1 MLLRSISRLLSFLLP
16 CLTTTAAEPPAPL
29 KPHPAALPSIHAPGE
44 VDRPEMVAFIVSD
57 PAKLPGIVVD
67 ETSATLEG
75 EWQYSTH
82 TPPYVGL
89 GYIHDM
95 KAGKGKKS
103 VTFTPDLP
111 KAGWYEVR
119 LAHCY
124 NVRRA
129 TNTPVTIHHADG
141 EKQIRIN
148 QQEEPEHAKLFRSL
162 GTFRFE
168 AGRSSWVRI
177 SNEGSDAGKVVI
189 ADAVQF
195 IPAEQPSQPNAG
207 RGPGSAGLWPAY
219 SKLCLMGES
228 TTNAGRRPAL
238 PALPALPCVE

>member
-1 MLLRSISRLLSFLLP
+1 MTAEPSGKGGGSS
-16 CLTTTAAEPPAPL
+16 TTAL
-29 KPHPAALPSIHAPGE
+29 KPHPSALPNIHAPGE
-44 VDRPEMVAFIVSD
+44 VDRPDMVAFIVSD
-57 PAKLPGIVVD
+57 PATLAGIVVD

-89 GYIHDM
+89 GYIHDL

-111 KAGWYEVR
+111 KTGWYEVR

-141 EKQIRIN
+141 EKQLRIN
-148 QQEEPEHAKLFRSL
+148 QQEEPEHGKLFRTL
-162 GTFRFE
+162 GVFRFE
-168 AGRSSWVRI
+168 TGLHGWVRI
-177 SNEGSDAGKVVI
+177 SNEGSDEGKVVI

-195 IPAEQPSQPNAG
+195 LPVPAPGEQSSVPNAG
-207 RGPGSAGLWPAY
+207 RGPASAGLWPAY
-219 SKLCLMGES
+219 SKLARCGVCKAK
-228 TTNAGRRPAL
+228 NASRRPQL
-238 PALPALPCVE
+238 PGPLQVE

>member
-1 MLLRSISRLLSFLLP
+1 MHSLLDDLDHPRCR
-16 CLTTTAAEPPAPL
+16 TGRRGTQTASQGRQNI
-29 KPHPAALPSIHAPGE
+29 HPPGE
-44 VDRPEMVAFIVSD
+44 VDRPEMVKFIVSD
-57 PAKLPGIVVD
+57 PASLPGIVVD
-67 ETSATLEG
+67 ETAAELVG

-89 GYIHDM
+89 GYLHDM
-95 KAGKGKKS
+95 KAGKGTKS

-141 EKQIRIN
+141 DTTVRIN
-148 QQEEPEHAKLFRSL
+148 QQQEPPHGHLFRTL

-168 AGRSSWVRI
+168 AGRKGWVRV
-177 SNEGSDAGKVVI
+177 SNEGTEATKWSLPMRCSFCRWQSSLV
-189 ADAVQF
+189 AVQQETTKK
-195 IPAEQPSQPNAG
+195 P
-207 RGPGSAGLWPAY
+207 
-219 SKLCLMGES
+219 ES
-228 TTNAGRRPAL
+228 RDSGF
-238 PALPALPCVE
+238 VIDWGDS

>member
-1 MLLRSISRLLSFLLP
+1 MRLHIISRLLILLSP
-16 CLTTTAAEPPAPL
+16 CLAMAANPVAKDGTSSSPTPSPTTL
-29 KPHPAALPSIHAPGE
+29 KPHPAALPGIHAPGE

-67 ETSATLEG
+67 ETAATLEG

-111 KAGWYEVR
+111 KSGWYEVR

-141 EKQIRIN
+141 ETQVRIN
-148 QQEEPEHAKLFRSL
+148 QQEEPPHGRLFRTL

-168 AGRSSWVRI
+168 AGRSGWVRV
-177 SNEGSDAGKVVI
+177 SNEGSDEGKVVI

-195 IPAEQPSQPNAG
+195 LPVAAPA
-207 RGPGSAGLWPAY
+207 
-219 SKLCLMGES
+219 
-228 TTNAGRRPAL
+228 TTKASP
-238 PALPALPCVE
+238 